1 METRIDP
8 STPCPKVFLS
18 YSWDSEEHKQ
28 WVRDLGARLRGAG
41 ILLNLDEWEV
51 RPGDQL
57 PHYMERAVRE
67 SDFVLC
73 ACTQRYKARFDGR
86 TGGAGYEANLM
97 SAEALATG
105 NERKFIALLRGGEPR
120 EALPSW
126 LLGKKFFDFRGSPY
140 SEQSYELLVSSLHGL
155 LPEAPPVRPRT
166 LEPDRLA
173 PASLAR
179 QDSYADFINAAL
191 KVFQATNSRLLL
203 RSRNDEASRIL
214 LRGVE
219 RELEQHEKRV
229 NDLVQTFSLQSSEEV
244 QKAAGE
250 VAGWVLLSKMSSM
263 HPDLKDKHKEAWE
276 KFLKESL
283 PRFKEATRGE
293 GGLR

>member
-1 METRIDP
+1 MENLDSSQQRP
-8 STPCPKVFLS
+8 RVFLS

-41 ILLNLDEWEV
+41 VQLSLDEWEV

-73 ACTQRYKARFDGR
+73 ACTRRYKERFDGR

-97 SAEALATG
+97 SGEALATG
-105 NERKFIALLRGGEPR
+105 NERKFIALLREGEPL
-120 EALPSW
+120 ESLPSW
-126 LLGKKFFDFRGSPY
+126 LLGKRFLDFRGNPY
-140 SEQSYELLVSSLHGL
+140 SEQSYEVLVANLHGL
-155 LPEAPPVRPRT
+155 SPEAPPVRPLT
-166 LEPDRLA
+166 LESDRLA
-173 PASLAR
+173 PTSLAR

-191 KVFQATNSRLLL
+191 KVFQTTKSRLLL
-203 RSRNDEASRIL
+203 RSNNNQASRIL

-219 RELEQHEKRV
+219 RELDQQEKRV
-229 NDLVQTFSLQSSEEV
+229 NELLQTFVLQSSDEV

-250 VAGWVLLSKMSSM
+250 VAGWVLVAKVTSM
-263 HPDLKDKHKEAWE
+263 HPDLKDKHDEAWE

-283 PRFKEATRGE
+283 PRFKEATRSE

>member
-1 METRIDP
+1 MESQDDP
-8 STPCPKVFLS
+8 PRRPRVFLS

-41 ILLNLDEWEV
+41 VELSLDEWEV

-57 PHYMERAVRE
+57 PHYMERAIRE

-73 ACTQRYKARFDGR
+73 ACTHRYKERFDGR

-105 NERKFIALLRGGEPR
+105 NERKFIALLREGEPL
-120 EALPSW
+120 ASLPSW
-126 LLGKKFFDFRGSPY
+126 LLGKRFLDFSGNPY
-140 SEQSYELLVSSLHGL
+140 SEQSYEALVSNLHGL
-155 LPEAPPVRPRT
+155 SPQAPPIRLP
-166 LEPDRLA
+166 LQNLDQLA
-173 PASLAR
+173 PASVAR
-179 QDSYADFINAAL
+179 QDSYADFINASL

-203 RSRNDEASRIL
+203 RSKNNEASRIL

-219 RELEQHEKRV
+219 RELEQQERRV
-229 NDLVQTFSLQSSEEV
+229 NDLLQTFVLQSSEEV

-250 VAGWVLLSKMSSM
+250 VAGWVLAAKLTSM
-263 HPDLKDKHKEAWE
+263 HPDLKGDHKEAWE

-283 PRFKEATRGE
+283 PRFREATRKE